1 MMVQQRSDG
10 AKHKNRTAGAS
21 TQQEGFV
28 STKLG
33 DIAAEV
39 GKGLFAG
46 MAGTAAMTAS
56 SSLEAK
62 LRGRPA
68 STTPAQAAEKVL
80 GVRPIDEGSEAR
92 FSNMVHW
99 GYGTGGGGARGLL
112 AAAGLS
118 GPAAIAAHFGALWG
132 SEQVML
138 PALGV
143 TPPFWE
149 WGKEDVAIDTFHH
162 LVYVTATGIAYSLLN
177 RT

>member
-1 MMVQQRSDG
+1 MARNKEWYG
-10 AKHKNRTAGAS
+10 GAS
-21 TQQEGFV
+21 TQREELVG
-28 STKLG
+28 TKLG
-33 DIAAEV
+33 DVAAAV

-46 MAGTAAMTAS
+46 VAGTAAMTAS

-62 LRGRPA
+62 MRGRAA
-68 STTPAQAAEKVL
+68 STTPAQAAQKVL
-80 GVRPIDEGSEAR
+80 GVRPVDDGSETR

-99 GYGTGGGGARGLL
+99 GYGTSWGGVRGLL

-118 GPAAIAAHFGALWG
+118 GPTATAAHFGMVWG

-149 WGKEDVAIDTFHH
+149 WGKEEVAIDTFHH
-162 LVYVTATGIAYSLLN
+162 LVYVTATGIAYSLLD